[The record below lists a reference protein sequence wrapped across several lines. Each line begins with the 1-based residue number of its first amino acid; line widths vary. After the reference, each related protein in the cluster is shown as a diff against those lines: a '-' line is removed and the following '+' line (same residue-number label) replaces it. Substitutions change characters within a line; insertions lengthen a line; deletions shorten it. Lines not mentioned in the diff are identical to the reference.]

1 MSGILSNLTTTII
14 NIFATTSARL
24 VRIIRE
30 GIFSFFKAIKLVL
43 FPPEN
48 LTQEQVWYEAKKLI
62 VSAIIVGLGVLI
74 EQGIEA
80 FLTSLGL
87 GAFANVLTSVFVGV
101 LTGISIAIAMYWL
114 DTNQKSVEQMRY
126 EAISKLCAENLP
138 QLIAEREEIERLIE
152 STHKERLMT
161 LDSSFADC
169 AIAMENNDVDAYTE
183 ALQKIN
189 ALWGAELKI
198 KTMND
203 VKAILQKPNR
213 TGCLEW

>member
-1 MSGILSNLTTTII
+1 
-14 NIFATTSARL
+14 
-24 VRIIRE
+24 
-30 GIFSFFKAIKLVL
+30 
-43 FPPEN
+43 
-48 LTQEQVWYEAKKLI
+48 
-62 VSAIIVGLGVLI
+62 
-74 EQGIEA
+74 
-80 FLTSLGL
+80 
-87 GAFANVLTSVFVGV
+87 
-101 LTGISIAIAMYWL
+101 
-114 DTNQKSVEQMRY
+114 
-126 EAISKLCAENLP
+126 
-138 QLIAEREEIERLIE
+138 
-152 STHKERLMT
+152 MT